1 MSATLAASTAAIN
14 NAAQAAAQAMAEARQ
29 RCVAADREVRDLASA
44 VTAEHPAS

>member
-29 RCVAADREVRDLASA
+29 RCVAAEREVCTSPLA